1 MKNHFSIRA
10 LSILLGALISMSLSV
25 SSTLAA
31 DNDTSRKPARLIT
44 MALEYPGIE
53 IPAGDDISMDI
64 ILHNKGRSDEDV
76 NVAITAKP
84 EGWQALIK
92 TYKYTVTSA
101 HVPSGEDKILTLEA
115 KPPGDPAPGT
125 YELNIEAQTVDGR
138 FKMRKKLSVNII
150 AKEDSAKESKGVKL
164 TTSFPVLQG
173 PSDAEFE
180 FSIEVD
186 SKLIEDAIFDLFAQ
200 GPKNWTI
207 NFKPA
212 YESKYISSLRLK
224 GNQSQT
230 VAVEVK
236 PSPLAP
242 AGEYPI
248 NLRVS
253 SGDAQGE
260 AQLKIVLTGT
270 YDLEVGTPSDILSL
284 DARQGQP
291 ANISMYIKNNGSA
304 ANHNISFL
312 SFKPENWKVEFKPE
326 RIDVLEPGALQQIEV
341 LVTPYDEALLGDYAV
356 NIKTEGEKA
365 SKNTEFRITVKASA
379 AWGWIGIAI
388 IVLVIAGLAGLF
400 RWLGRR

>member
-1 MKNHFSIRA
+1 MKIHLSMRA
-10 LSILLGALISMSLSV
+10 LAILLGVFISMNVTV
-25 SSTLAA
+25 SDTIAA
-31 DNDTSRKPARLIT
+31 ENDTSRKPARLIT

-53 IPAGDDISMDI
+53 IPIGDDISMDVI
-64 ILHNKGRSDEDV
+64 FHNKGRSDEDV
-76 NVAITAKP
+76 DVAITAKP
-84 EGWQALIK
+84 EGWQALVK

-101 HVPSGEDKILTLEA
+101 HVPSGEDKILTFEA
-115 KPPGDPAPGT
+115 KPPEDLAPGT
-125 YELNIEAQTVDGR
+125 YAFKIEAKTADGR
-138 FKMRKKLSVNII
+138 FKMAKKLSVNVI
-150 AKEDSAKESKGVKL
+150 AKDENTKESKGVKL

-180 FSIEVD
+180 FSVEVD
-186 SKLIEDAIFDLFAQ
+186 SQLAEDAIFDLFAQ
-200 GPKNWTI
+200 GPRDWTI

-248 NLRVS
+248 TVRVS

-260 AQLKIVLTGT
+260 AQLKIILTGT

-284 DARQGQP
+284 DTKQGQP
-291 ANISMYIKNNGSA
+291 ANISMYIKNKGSA

-326 RIDVLEPGALQQIEV
+326 RIDVLEPGALEQIEV
-341 LVTPYDEALLGDYAV
+341 VVTM
-356 NIKTEGEKA
+356 
-365 SKNTEFRITVKASA
+365 R
-379 AWGWIGIAI
+379 
-388 IVLVIAGLAGLF
+388 
-400 RWLGRR
+400 